1 MDELKKVSFKNSFV
15 VSYDVVSLFTNIPL
29 DETIE
34 LALDLILKNNPNI
47 KITRNDL
54 KKLFIFATSKH
65 NLVLK
70 MKFINKLMVW
80 QWVPLA
86 PVLANLFM
94 GHHEK
99 LWINEFQGNKPR
111 FYRRYV
117 DDIFATFQ
125 NASEA
130 ENFLNHIN
138 NKHQNIKFT
147 MEVEQNKTLAFL
159 DILINFEKDL
169 TTSVYR
175 KKTYTGLLTNYLSF
189 TPFQYKIGLIRTLLD
204 RTYKIN
210 NTWQGIMN
218 DFDKLSEILQKNA
231 FPTTLIN
238 KIMRNYINEKCTNPL
253 KINKKNEQQTRYF
266 SLPFIGKYSNFT
278 KQKLS
283 KLSKRFCKDITFKII
298 YKPLKIGTFFSLKDP
313 INVSSRSNVIYKF
326 ICAGCNAC
334 YIGETTRSLNIR
346 IKEHLRTD
354 KQSKIFQHLSQNL
367 SCFDKCDP
375 SCFSIL
381 DQANNNYTLKVK
393 EGLYIEWAK
402 PDLNKQ
408 LSYLS
413 SSLTI

>member
-1 MDELKKVSFKNSFV
+1 MGSVSFRNFRLSNNNNNNNNSNNNNNNNDNNEHEHEIWIVVSRFLKKLNKQGFLSDTVYNNITPKGSQLARIYGLPKLHKSYSPNSSPPLRPIVSTIGTFNYKLSKFLCSLLSPHLPSDYCPKDPFTFIDELKKVSFKNSFV

-34 LALDLILKNNPNI
+34 LALDLILKNNLNI

-54 KKLFIFATSKH
+54 KKLFIFATSKTQFSFK
-65 NLVLK
+65 NEIYQQTDGVA
-70 MKFINKLMVW
+70 MGS
-80 QWVPLA
+80 PLA

-204 RTYKIN
+204 RTYKI
-210 NTWQGIMN
+210 
-218 DFDKLSEILQKNA
+218 
-231 FPTTLIN
+231 
-238 KIMRNYINEKCTNPL
+238 
-253 KINKKNEQQTRYF
+253 
-266 SLPFIGKYSNFT
+266 
-278 KQKLS
+278 
-283 KLSKRFCKDITFKII
+283 
-298 YKPLKIGTFFSLKDP
+298 
-313 INVSSRSNVIYKF
+313 
-326 ICAGCNAC
+326 
-334 YIGETTRSLNIR
+334 
-346 IKEHLRTD
+346 KE
-354 KQSKIFQHLSQNL
+354 
-367 SCFDKCDP
+367 
-375 SCFSIL
+375 
-381 DQANNNYTLKVK
+381 
-393 EGLYIEWAK
+393 
-402 PDLNKQ
+402 
-408 LSYLS
+408 
-413 SSLTI
+413 